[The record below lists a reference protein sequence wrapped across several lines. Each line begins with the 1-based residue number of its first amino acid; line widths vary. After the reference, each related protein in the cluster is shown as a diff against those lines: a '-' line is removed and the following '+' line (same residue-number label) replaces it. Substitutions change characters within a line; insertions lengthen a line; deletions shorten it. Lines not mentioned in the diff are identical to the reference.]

1 MVRADFVHVQRDV
14 IPMLVAD
21 RPWWR
26 KHQQEQHPVHTNHLL
41 PASRHISYCNLH
53 FCKGRKGRFKE
64 CLIYINNVL
73 VLFKL
78 CCIWMCHI
86 TSPRVRHT
94 VKYRTDTNLGCKTLQ
109 RHTLFLTKDISVV
122 IQRLQLLQSGLH
134 YICLLG
140 GGAGAVPMLFHK
152 NLSFRV
158 QQWQPQRSTALYVL
172 KTDAR

>member
-1 MVRADFVHVQRDV
+1 MRLFTQTGAVLIYAYMQTTYCKQTCLVRDTYTTLQSIPTATDLVRPAHRQGVVVISLLWVMVRADFVHVQRDV

-26 KHQQEQHPVHTNHLL
+26 KHQQEQHPVQTNHLL

-94 VKYRTDTNLGCKTLQ
+94 VKYRTDTNLGCK
-109 RHTLFLTKDISVV
+109 
-122 IQRLQLLQSGLH
+122 
-134 YICLLG
+134 
-140 GGAGAVPMLFHK
+140 
-152 NLSFRV
+152 
-158 QQWQPQRSTALYVL
+158 
-172 KTDAR
+172 